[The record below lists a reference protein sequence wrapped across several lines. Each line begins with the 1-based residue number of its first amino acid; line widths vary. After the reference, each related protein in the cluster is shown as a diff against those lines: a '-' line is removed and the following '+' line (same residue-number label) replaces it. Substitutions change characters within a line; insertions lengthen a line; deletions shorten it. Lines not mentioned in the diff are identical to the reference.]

1 MEPEFDK
8 YGKLIV
14 ENMANCFDVEMTLIK
29 GQILIE
35 HLLDRFIESSIK
47 NPSEFDCTR
56 FTFSEKLQISLMLG
70 LPVGIKEEIT
80 IIYKL
85 RNQIA
90 HKLTY
95 DNKQL
100 ISLLKKISR
109 YQKNHQEGLPQ
120 IIDTKFA
127 ISFICGV
134 LYAAVMVN
142 RPDFIPILDKEL
154 EGK

>member
-1 MEPEFDK
+1 MEPELDK
-8 YGKLIV
+8 YGKLIF
-14 ENMANCFDVEMTLIK
+14 ENLEKCYDIEMTIIR

-47 NPSEFDCTR
+47 SPKEFDRTR

-70 LPVGIKEEIT
+70 LPEGIKDEIT
-80 IIYKL
+80 LIYKL

-90 HKLTY
+90 HKLSY
-95 DNKQL
+95 DNDQL
-100 ISLLKKISR
+100 TILLKKISR
-109 YQKNHQEGLPQ
+109 YHNIHKKGMPL
-120 IIDTKFA
+120 IIETRFA

-134 LYAAVMVN
+134 VYAAVMVN

-154 EGK
+154 DGK

>member
-8 YGKLIV
+8 YGKLV
-14 ENMANCFDVEMTLIK
+14 LENLAKCYDIEMTLIK

-47 NPSEFDCTR
+47 NPSEFDRTR

-70 LPVGIKEEIT
+70 LPVGIKDEIT
-80 IIYKL
+80 LIYKL

-90 HKLTY
+90 HKLSY

-100 ISLLKKISR
+100 TSLL
-109 YQKNHQEGLPQ
+109 N
-120 IIDTKFA
+120 
-127 ISFICGV
+127 
-134 LYAAVMVN
+134 
-142 RPDFIPILDKEL
+142 
-154 EGK
+154 

>member
-1 MEPEFDK
+1 MEPELDK
-8 YGKLIV
+8 YGKLIY
-14 ENMANCFDVEMTLIK
+14 ANLSKCTDVELTLIK

-35 HLLDRFIESSIK
+35 HLVNRFIESSIK
-47 NPSEFDCTR
+47 NPMEFDSTK
-56 FTFSEKLQISLMLG
+56 FTFSQKFKISLMLG
-70 LPVGIKEEIT
+70 LPIGIKSEIT
-80 IIYKL
+80 SIYKL

-95 DNKQL
+95 DGE
-100 ISLLKKISR
+100 LLTSFLKGVSR
-109 YQKNHQEGLPQ
+109 YYQFHKEGIPL
-120 IIDTKFA
+120 IFEVRSA

-134 LYAAVMVN
+134 LYASVMVN

>member
-1 MEPEFDK
+1 MEPELDK
-8 YGKLIV
+8 YGKLIF
-14 ENMANCFDVEMTLIK
+14 EHLEKCYDVEMTIIK

-47 NPSEFDCTR
+47 IPKEFDRSR
-56 FTFSEKLQISLMLG
+56 FTFSEKLQFSLMLG
-70 LPVGIKEEIT
+70 LPKGIKEEIT
-80 IIYKL
+80 LIYKL

-90 HKLTY
+90 HKLSY
-95 DNKQL
+95 DNDQL
-100 ISLLKKISR
+100 LSLLKKISR
-109 YQKNHQEGLPQ
+109 YHKIQKEGIPL
-120 IIDTKFA
+120 IIETRFA

-134 LYAAVMVN
+134 VYAAVMVN

>member
-1 MEPEFDK
+1 MEPELDK
-8 YGKLIV
+8 YGKLIF
-14 ENMANCFDVEMTLIK
+14 ENLEKCYDIEMTIIR

-47 NPSEFDCTR
+47 SPKEFDRTR

-70 LPVGIKEEIT
+70 LPVGIKDEIT
-80 IIYKL
+80 LIYKL

-90 HKLTY
+90 HKLSY
-95 DNKQL
+95 DNDQL
-100 ISLLKKISR
+100 TILLKKISR
-109 YQKNHQEGLPQ
+109 YHKIHKEGMPF
-120 IIDTKFA
+120 IIETRFA

-134 LYAAVMVN
+134 VYAAVMVN

-154 EGK
+154 DGK

>member
-1 MEPEFDK
+1 
-8 YGKLIV
+8 
-14 ENMANCFDVEMTLIK
+14 MTLIK

-47 NPSEFDCTR
+47 NPSEFDRTR

-70 LPVGIKEEIT
+70 LPVGIKDEIT
-80 IIYKL
+80 LIYKL

-90 HKLTY
+90 HKLSY

-100 ISLLKKISR
+100 TSLLNKISK
-109 YQKNHQEGLPQ
+109 YQKIHQEGMPL
-120 IIDTKFA
+120 IIETRFA

-134 LYAAVMVN
+134 VYAAVMVN